1 MQPFVFDRRYYE
13 SSLFQSIK
21 MIDAH
26 LQLLGFQADIKEL
39 MKALKTVE
47 TPSLE
52 ECAIIA
58 GAMYRVVR
66 SRQWVFELSK
76 EVMEQEAQG
85 ISPYFKIEAKYG
97 NYRIHLQRIAPTDAA
112 WIKDQP
118 ERL

>member
-26 LQLLGFQADIKEL
+26 LQLLGFQANMKEL
-39 MKALKTVE
+39 MKALKTIE

-58 GAMYRVVR
+58 GAMYRVIR
-66 SRQWVFELSK
+66 SKQWAAELLK
-76 EVMEQEAQG
+76 ETTEQEASG
-85 ISPYFKIEAKYG
+85 VAAHFKIEAKYG
-97 NYRIHLQRIAPTDAA
+97 NHKIHLQRIAPTDSV
-112 WIKDQP
+112 WISDQP

>member
-21 MIDAH
+21 MIDVH
-26 LQLLGFQADIKEL
+26 LQALGFQANIKEL
-39 MKALKTVE
+39 MKALKEVE

-58 GAMYRVVR
+58 GAMYRKIR
-66 SRQWVFELSK
+66 SKQWTTDILK
-76 EVMEQEAQG
+76 ETKDQEGQNIA
-85 ISPYFKIEAKYG
+85 PHFKIEAKYG
-97 NYRIHLQRIAPTDAA
+97 NYKVHLQRIAPTDKN
-112 WIKDQP
+112 WLTDRP

>member
-1 MQPFVFDRRYYE
+1 MQPFVFDRKYYE

-26 LQLLGFQADIKEL
+26 LQLLGFQSNIEEL
-39 MKALKTVE
+39 MKALKEVE

-58 GAMYRVVR
+58 GAMYRVIRKR
-66 SRQWVFELSK
+66 SWGQELLK
-76 EVMEQEAQG
+76 EACEQESQG
-85 ISPYFKIEAKYG
+85 VAPHFKIEAKYG
-97 NYRIHLQRIAPTDAA
+97 NYRVHLLRIAPTDKA
-112 WIKDQP
+112 WLVDQP